1 MTEKELLKEK
11 FDEITSLEDIKY
23 FYHVTNMDPSK
34 ICAQGLF
41 LVENR
46 LSSTTIEVPQE
57 FKDNPVE
64 YCTQERGNN
73 YRKDPSIIIL
83 GIPEENVEYA
93 VVKNY
98 EEPIEWNGEE
108 FPNYVIPSEY
118 IIGYI
123 NTNDFDF
130 TLNENYAYANE
141 FYL

>member
-11 FDEITSLEDIKY
+11 FDEVTSLEDIKY
-23 FYHVTNMDPSK
+23 FYHVTNMNPNT
-34 ICAQGLF
+34 ICQQGLF
-41 LVENR
+41 LVENQ
-46 LSSTTIEVPQE
+46 LSSTTIEIPQE
-57 FKDNPVE
+57 FKDDPAE

-73 YRKDPSIIIL
+73 YRKEPCIIIL
-83 GIPEENVEYA
+83 GIPEENVKYA

-98 EEPIEWNGEE
+98 EEPMEWNLEE
-108 FPNYVIPSEY
+108 FPKYVIPSEY

-123 NTNDFDF
+123 NAMDFSF